1 MSDNGSKNPV
11 DAVNSVLAELYKA
24 RDDLKKAKKM
34 TTLTKVQSANDQI
47 RVAKKA
53 FKDNGKEF
61 TDKAH
66 LISVKGEDL
75 ILIDLKEWREVDL
88 FKKGAEWRYL
98 EVRVKLHGFVKEALE
113 KCEDCV
119 CKMEMIRDELSIKN
133 R

>member
-24 RDDLKKAKKM
+24 RDDLKKAKKL

-47 RVAKKA
+47 RAAKKA
-53 FKDNGKEF
+53 F

-66 LISVKGEDL
+66 LISVKSEDL